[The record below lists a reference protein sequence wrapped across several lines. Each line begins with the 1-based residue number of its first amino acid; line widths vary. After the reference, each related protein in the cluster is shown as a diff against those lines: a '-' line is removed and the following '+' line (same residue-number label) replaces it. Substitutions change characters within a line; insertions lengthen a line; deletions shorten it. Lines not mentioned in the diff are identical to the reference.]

1 MSNRDLFLTKERE
14 AIIPSLLYAD
24 LYKFS
29 MLQFYTNRFPN
40 VVAKYELKVRS
51 DFEFAPFID
60 EINYQLDLVSKL
72 RFTKEELDYLK
83 TIRFLKP
90 TFINQLRNF
99 SLDRNYVHAYVDEDG
114 KFQCY
119 SEGPLG
125 QASMFEIYVL
135 AILQEIRSRVVLT
148 DENFE
153 TGKQILATNIH
164 DVNEY
169 VKHKVFKYSDFSCRR
184 AASVKWLDYVIFE
197 TTRNV
202 ASAYFTGT
210 SCVYY
215 AMKYNI
221 KAIGTIAHE
230 AICLGQAIVHP
241 FDSQEFIF
249 EQWNQE
255 YHGDLGIALSD
266 TFGVKYFIK
275 KVFHRGFAMLFA
287 GVRHD
292 SGDPVKFGEDII
304 QMYKGY
310 GIDPITKQIVFSDGL
325 TFKKAFYLND
335 YFNGRILTSYG
346 IGTKNGNDLGVDA
359 LQIVMKMVE
368 ADGKPVIKIADTSG
382 KGMCKN
388 VTYEHFMKEHVA
400 KVVE

>member
-1 MSNRDLFLTKERE
+1 MSNRDLFLTKEKE

-29 MLQFYTNRFPN
+29 MLQFYQNNFPN
-40 VVAKYELKVRS
+40 VIAKYELKVRS

-60 EINYQLDLVSKL
+60 EIKYQLDLVCNL

-90 TFINQLRNF
+90 AFINQLRNF
-99 SLDRNYVHAYVDEDG
+99 SLDRNYVHAFVDEDG

-135 AILQEIRSRVVLT
+135 AILQEIYSREILT

-153 TGKQILATNIH
+153 TGKKILATNIH

-169 VKHKVFKYSDFSCRR
+169 VKHRIFKYSDFSCRR
-184 AASVKWLDYVIFE
+184 AASVKWLDYVIYE
-197 TTRNV
+197 TVHNI
-202 ASAYFTGT
+202 SSSYFTGT

-221 KAIGTIAHE
+221 TAVGTQAHE
-230 AICLGQAIVHP
+230 AICLGQIKHP
-241 FDSQEFIF
+241 YDSQEFIF
-249 EQWNQE
+249 EKWGQE
-255 YHGDLGIALSD
+255 YRGDLGIALSD

-275 KVFHRGFAMLFA
+275 KVFHRGFAMMFA

-292 SGDPVKFGEDII
+292 SGDPVQFGEDII

-310 GIDPITKQIVFSDGL
+310 NIDPITKQIVFSDGL
-325 TFKKAFYLND
+325 TFKKAFFLND

-346 IGTKNGNDLGVDA
+346 IGTKNGNDLGVNA
-359 LQIVMKMVE
+359 LQIVMKMIE
-368 ADGKPVIKIADTSG
+368 ADGKPVIKISDSVG
-382 KGMCKN
+382 KGMCRDA
-388 VTYEHFMKEHVA
+388 TYEQFIKEHIA
-400 KVVE
+400 KVVG

>member
-1 MSNRDLFLTKERE
+1 MSNRDLFLTKDKE

-29 MLQFYTNRFPN
+29 MLQFYFNNFPN
-40 VVAKYELKVRS
+40 VIAKFELKVRS
-51 DFEFAPFID
+51 DFDFAPYID
-60 EINYQLDLVSKL
+60 EINYQLDLVCKL

-99 SLDRNYVHAYVDEDG
+99 SLDRNYVHAFVDEDG

-125 QASMFEIYVL
+125 QASMFEIYTL

-153 TGKQILATNIH
+153 NGKKILATNIH

-184 AASVKWLDYVIFE
+184 AASVKWLDYVLFE
-197 TTRNV
+197 TVRNV
-202 ASAYFTGT
+202 SNTYFTGT

-221 KAIGTIAHE
+221 KAIGTQAHE
-230 AICLGQAIVHP
+230 SIMLGQTQHP
-241 FDSQEFIF
+241 YDSQEFIL
-249 EQWNQE
+249 EKWGQE
-255 YHGDLGIALSD
+255 YRGDLGIALSD

-275 KVFHRGFAMLFA
+275 KVFHRGFAMMFA

-292 SGDPVKFGEDII
+292 SGDPVQFGEDII

-310 GIDPITKQIVFSDGL
+310 GIDPLSKQIVFSDGL
-325 TFKKAFYLND
+325 TFNKAFYLND

-346 IGTKNGNDLGVDA
+346 IGTNVGNDLGIPA
-359 LQIVMKMVE
+359 LQIVMKIVE
-368 ADGKPVIKIADTSG
+368 ADGKPLIKISDSAG
-382 KGMCKN
+382 KGMCKDA
-388 VTYEHFMKEHVA
+388 TYEQFMKEHIA